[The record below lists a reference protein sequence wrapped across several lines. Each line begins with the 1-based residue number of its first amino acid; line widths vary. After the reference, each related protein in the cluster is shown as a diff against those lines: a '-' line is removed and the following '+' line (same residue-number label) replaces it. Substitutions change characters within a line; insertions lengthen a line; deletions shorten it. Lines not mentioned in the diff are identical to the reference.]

1 MGWCFLSLHP
11 VPPWSSLLGNCSI
24 HRSCLFNRTLRGSGV
39 GPGPHEDLSKSN
51 TQYQNCLSNLALD
64 QSHWSQRG
72 LFESI
77 SRNSV
82 LDRKKVLTQ
91 PLNLW
96 GGLTL
101 CQGPP
106 QLWRNGSQEDRLGF
120 LSHEVSRKRDTISPF
135 MVLLEEPEPEWRYRA
150 DHGQRW
156 EIPGTENRRSSP
168 LLTYALDSGVF
179 CIKAS

>member
-24 HRSCLFNRTLRGSGV
+24 HRSCLFNRTLQGSGV
-39 GPGPHEDLSKSN
+39 SPGPHEDLSKSN

-91 PLNLW
+91 PLNKSLGRAHLVPRTTPALAKW
-96 GGLTL
+96 QPRRQTRLSL
-101 CQGPP
+101 IKWVEKEIRS
-106 QLWRNGSQEDRLGF
+106 LHSWSSWKSRNQSDVTGQTTI
-120 LSHEVSRKRDTISPF
+120 RDG
-135 MVLLEEPEPEWRYRA
+135 RA
-150 DHGQRW
+150 Q
-156 EIPGTENRRSSP
+156 
-168 LLTYALDSGVF
+168 A
-179 CIKAS
+179 